1 MPLVSAITIIAR
13 AEIVLPRRVPPW
25 HAPAMPFRPLIALL
39 ALAAAPPLARPEKEV
54 VREQRSVT
62 IGGTKEVWRLIW
74 RGAPKDTGACGVTDP
89 ELALTCPCIGF
100 AYGEEGDLVLERQ
113 RPGKPS
119 ERMRLA
125 PLFADVFDE
134 SAAAP
139 PVAMLPR
146 WQTRLQDI
154 GHNPTA
160 ATIHARP
167 IVRTIRL
174 RDYNHDGI
182 AGEFLLQVQAGPCGH
197 HGLVAVG
204 VTRADPR
211 LHALATAEHPDRPLV
226 LESWQWA
233 ALARN
238 PRPKP
243 LRDVAC
249 GDHGSDEETRIVLR
263 TQRGQL
269 HATRVTSTC
278 PDRMNADGE
287 WYHDDHF
294 APKVLERETL

>member
-1 MPLVSAITIIAR
+1 
-13 AEIVLPRRVPPW
+13 
-25 HAPAMPFRPLIALL
+25 MPFRPLIALL
-39 ALAAAPPLARPEKEV
+39 ALAAAPPLAGPEKEV

-62 IGGTKEVWRLIW
+62 IGGEKQVWQLIW
-74 RGAPKDTGACGVTDP
+74 RRAPKDNGSCGVTDP
-89 ELALTCPCIGF
+89 EGALTCPCIGF

-113 RPGKPS
+113 RPGRPS
-119 ERMRLA
+119 ERMPLT
-125 PLFADVFDE
+125 PLFTDVFDG
-134 SAAAP
+134 SAPAP

-146 WQTRLQDI
+146 WQTRLEDI
-154 GHNPTA
+154 RHNPTA
-160 ATIHARP
+160 ATIRARP
-167 IVRTIRL
+167 IVPIMRL

-211 LHALATAEHPDRPLV
+211 LHALTTAEHPERPLV
-226 LESWQWA
+226 LEHWQWA

-263 TQRGQL
+263 TERGRV
-269 HATRVTSTC
+269 HATRITSTC
-278 PDRMNADGE
+278 PDRVDAKGE
-287 WYHDDHF
+287 WHHDAHF
-294 APKVLERETL
+294 VRKVLEREVL

>member
-1 MPLVSAITIIAR
+1 ML
-13 AEIVLPRRVPPW
+13 
-25 HAPAMPFRPLIALL
+25 FRPLFTLL
-39 ALAAAPPLARPEKEV
+39 ALVAAPLLAAPKKEV

-74 RGAPKDTGACGVTDP
+74 RGAPKDTGSCGVSDP
-89 ELALTCPCIGF
+89 EGALTCPCIGF

-113 RPGKPS
+113 RPGMPS
-119 ERMRLA
+119 ERMPLT
-125 PLFADVFDE
+125 PLFADVFDG
-134 SAAAP
+134 SAAAA

-146 WQTRLQDI
+146 WQTRLRDI

-160 ATIHARP
+160 ATIRARP
-167 IVRTIRL
+167 IVRTMRL

-204 VTRADPR
+204 VTRVNPR
-211 LHALATAEHPDRPLV
+211 LHALATTEHPERPLV

-238 PRPKP
+238 ARPRP

-249 GDHGSDEETRIVLR
+249 LDHGSDEETRLVLR
-263 TQRGQL
+263 TERGRL
-269 HATRVTSTC
+269 HATRITSTC
-278 PDRMNADGE
+278 PDRMDATGE
-287 WYHDDHF
+287 WHHDDHF
-294 APKVLERETL
+294 ARKVLKREVL